1 MNEKSALKSFG
12 FAFEEFLR
20 VFQSFKQAISEV
32 SEKVPEK
39 SVLGK
44 TISSLWIDVWEKK
57 KKAKSRPGRGSGNIQ
72 ELRGT
77 RKLFLALFYMVSIR
91 KSDRY
96 KINLLI
102 EGVYSKFQFEIWN
115 IVSTTPSIDK

>member
-12 FAFEEFLR
+12 FAFLEFLR

-57 KKAKSRPGRGSGNIQ
+57 KKAKSRPSLGVRKYSRAAWHEETLSRFILYGLNKKVGSVQNQITYRGR
-72 ELRGT
+72 L
-77 RKLFLALFYMVSIR
+77 
-91 KSDRY
+91 
-96 KINLLI
+96 
-102 EGVYSKFQFEIWN
+102 
-115 IVSTTPSIDK
+115 